1 MRWLRSLWVV
11 PWEIWQDY
19 RRDAGP
25 LVAAAASFYALVTL
39 VPLILLAVS
48 ALGYWMGSRQ
58 ALDSV
63 LDMSARYAPADVQDS
78 LSRGIRGI
86 VESRRTVG
94 IVGTLA
100 LLWAGSEMFTMLERG
115 MNLMWGA
122 RRRRWLQERLIGFA
136 MMLLV
141 GAAVLTTVGLTGLSL
156 WLGHAQIMGRPLTSA
171 ESLVK
176 HVSLYAPFLLSAAI
190 LYAVYRILPNT
201 HVDRRAAVIG
211 ALLAAALWQ
220 AMLLVFRSI
229 VLSTRF
235 GAVYGSLAG
244 AAAIVFWIH
253 YSITVVMLGAETA
266 EYATERFVRTQ
277 AKHGDLDEPEP
288 A

>member
-1 MRWLRSLWVV
+1 V
-11 PWEIWQDY
+11 WQNY

-25 LVAAAASFYALVTL
+25 LVAAAASFYAVVTL
-39 VPLILLAVS
+39 VPLFLLAVS

-63 LDMSARYAPADVQDS
+63 LAFSARYAPADVQDS
-78 LSRGIRGI
+78 LSRGIHGI
-86 VESRRTVG
+86 MQSRRTVG

-122 RRRRWLQERLIGFA
+122 RQRRWLHARLIGFA
-136 MMLLV
+136 MLLLV
-141 GAAVLTTVGLTGLSL
+141 GAAVLTTVGLTGLSF
-156 WLGHAQIMGRPLTSA
+156 WLGHAQIMGKPLTSA

-176 HVSLYAPFLLSAAI
+176 HVSLYAPFVLSAVI

-201 HVDRRAAVIG
+201 HVDRRAAAIG
-211 ALLAAALWQ
+211 ALLAATLWQ
-220 AMLLVFRSI
+220 AMLLVFRGI

-253 YSITVVMLGAETA
+253 YTITVVMLGAETA
-266 EYATERFVRTQ
+266 EYATERFVGAAARNRQ
-277 AKHGDLDEPEP
+277 PDEPEP